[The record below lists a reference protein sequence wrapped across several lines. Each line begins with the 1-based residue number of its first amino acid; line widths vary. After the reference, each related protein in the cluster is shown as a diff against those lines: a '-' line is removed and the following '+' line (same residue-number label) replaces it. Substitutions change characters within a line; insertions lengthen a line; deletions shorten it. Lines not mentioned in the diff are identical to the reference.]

1 MDGDK
6 ESKTLSTSSAKC
18 KNCGSELMFDPE
30 SKSLKCDS
38 CGSLFPF
45 EIIKDNSKH
54 PLDLTSQTK
63 STEAWSKESKM
74 VKCKNCGAEVVITGL
89 AVTQNCP
96 YCASE
101 YVVEMDELPGIK
113 PDCVIPFNITK
124 KDAGARFANG
134 IKKKFF
140 VPNRFKK
147 TPPIE
152 KIKGLYIPS
161 FNFDAKTSTTYDGK
175 LARNKTVKTK
185 NGTKTVTETFY
196 IRGTHAFNYEDL
208 LIESSNRVDDA
219 DLHKI
224 LPYNINESCKFDD
237 DFLRGFYVEHY
248 VDTIDKC
255 YKLAKD
261 KVEAI
266 IKNQIL
272 SKYTYSYVVSFNQ
285 NTVAYDEKYNYQLLP
300 LYLVQC
306 DYHNKKYNVLMNGQT
321 GKVGKGLPISPV
333 KVTIVTLIG
342 VLLII
347 GLIVLFLILG

>member
-6 ESKTLSTSSAKC
+6 ESKTLSTTSAKC
-18 KNCGSELMFDPE
+18 KNCGSELMFDPA

-54 PLDLTSQTK
+54 PLNLASQAK

-89 AVTQNCP
+89 AVTQSCP

-101 YVVEMDELPGIK
+101 YVVEMNELPGIK

-124 KDAGARFANG
+124 KDAGERFANG

-147 TPPIE
+147 APPIE
-152 KIKGLYIPS
+152 KIKGLYIPA
-161 FNFDAKTSTTYDGK
+161 FDFDAKTSSTYEGT
-175 LARNKTVKTK
+175 LARTKTVKTK
-185 NGTKTVTETFY
+185 NGTKTVTETFR

-208 LIESSNRVDDA
+208 LIESSNQLNDS
-219 DLHKI
+219 DLQKV
-224 LPYNINESCKFDD
+224 LPFSTKESCKFDD

-255 YKLAKD
+255 YRLAQE
-261 KVEAI
+261 KVDAI

-272 SKYTYSYVVSFNQ
+272 NKYTYSYVVSFSK
-285 NTVAYDEKYNYQLLP
+285 NTTSYDEMYNYQLLP
-300 LYLVQC
+300 LYLVEC
-306 DYHNKKYNVLMNGQT
+306 DYRNKKYNVLMNGQS
-321 GKVGKGLPISPV
+321 GKVGRGLPISPA
-333 KVTIVTLIG
+333 KVSIVVSISVILLIG
-342 VLLII
+342 LV
-347 GLIVLFLILG
+347 VLFLILD